1 MAWDKKKE
9 LEIPS
14 PNEFFKPSTE
24 LPPVEGLKVGV
35 YGMTDSG
42 KTHFAL
48 TAPKPIFVIDTEFG
62 SRLVVDNAVP
72 LEERD
77 KVYIFEALQLDPETM
92 EPDPIQSLVEVEK
105 ALKAVVKYVQ
115 EHPDERGTIVIDS
128 ASDIWTWIGTW
139 LEEEGAK
146 RRTKTGEV
154 PRFEWGRANKRY
166 LQMIYKLL
174 RSKWHVVL
182 TGKVRE
188 IFTEEGAP
196 TGRYRPRWQHDT
208 EHWLDIVIKAE
219 KITPLGKTVPVR
231 QFTIVKCRAW
241 NLTGTLTN
249 PTWNDVVRFIEERAK
264 VKIL

>member
-1 MAWDKKKE
+1 MAWNKKE
-9 LEIPS
+9 ELEV
-14 PNEFFKPSTE
+14 PNVDEFFKPSTE

-35 YGMTDSG
+35 YGLPGSG
-42 KTHFAL
+42 KSHFAL

-72 LEERD
+72 PEERD

-92 EPDPIQSLVEVEK
+92 EPDPIQSLEEVEK

-115 EHPDERGTIVIDS
+115 DHSDVRGTIVIDS
-128 ASDIWTWIGTW
+128 ASDIWQWIGVW
-139 LEEEGAK
+139 LEEEGAR
-146 RRTKTGEV
+146 RRTKSGEV

-182 TGKVRE
+182 TGKVQE
-188 IFTEEGAP
+188 VFTEDGTP
-196 TGRYRPRWQHDT
+196 TGRYRSRWQKDT
-208 EHWLDIVIKAE
+208 EHWLDIVMKAE
-219 KITPLGKTVPVR
+219 VMIPPGKTTPVR

-241 NLTGTLTN
+241 NISGTIVDC
-249 PTWNDVVRFIEERAK
+249 TWDKLVKFVEEKAK
-264 VKIL
+264 VKVL